1 MNTIFE
7 VERELLIKQIPYSL
21 FEKDSYI
28 ELKSNKYGRIRITE
42 TDFVN
47 KFSVIRKNDVLV
59 SYCTLKEVI
68 DFVKKYVKPVEPVE
82 CTKIDNSENLTD
94 TQLKISEILDA
105 MKDLLLY
112 KNKKYGDSAINP
124 KKIFYKGDSTNSILI
139 RLDDKIGRVMSHTD
153 EKPRTNDVADIIG
166 YCTLLLI
173 SMGVTPED
181 IAMRRAQG
189 YTTTFYVC
197 CNPSFPNTFTTSQPY
212 EAELL
217 GWKNIAHDYDGF
229 LRWAYNSWAENP
241 QYDSRFGNWMS
252 GDTYFV
258 YPYNRSSIRF
268 ERLIDGIEVSEKIR
282 ALRVA
287 AADMSGVDAVL
298 EKVRTM
304 KITDYE
310 QPWRDIVIEARK
322 ALDDASR
329 K

>member
-21 FEKDSYI
+21 FVKDRYI
-28 ELKSNKYGRIRITE
+28 ELESYKYGRIRITE

-139 RLDDKIGRVMSHTD
+139 RLDDKIGRVMSNTD

-173 SMGVTPED
+173 SMGVTAED
-181 IAMRRAQG
+181 IAK
-189 YTTTFYVC
+189 F
-197 CNPSFPNTFTTSQPY
+197 
-212 EAELL
+212 
-217 GWKNIAHDYDGF
+217 KD
-229 LRWAYNSWAENP
+229 
-241 QYDSRFGNWMS
+241 
-252 GDTYFV
+252 
-258 YPYNRSSIRF
+258 
-268 ERLIDGIEVSEKIR
+268 
-282 ALRVA
+282 
-287 AADMSGVDAVL
+287 
-298 EKVRTM
+298 
-304 KITDYE
+304 
-310 QPWRDIVIEARK
+310 
-322 ALDDASR
+322 
-329 K
+329 